1 MSSKVCRQLT
11 IIPRAISW
19 LDGLLRSKL
28 TESSS
33 RNSPRPEGAGSRL
46 SRGGPPT
53 LFSRR
58 RALLAEVGITTH
70 AAAAGSDL
78 YHGAARAGPAQQRR
92 SSAYQALPLTA
103 AQRRGPRGPMVPYC
117 GTLTG
122 FHSAPS
128 QPIVSRR
135 REHALDVL
143 EREHGAGNV
152 SHQILRFGPFSKVL
166 PCPPTAFNFDICV
179 ALKRVAQDR
188 LHQHCRGLSEQHR
201 TTRSRFEMQASTTQ
215 LPSK

>member
-1 MSSKVCRQLT
+1 MCSGFAEGHSAKTLKKPCFPSKSTNWSALDASKHALSPCSPASTTQPQL
-11 IIPRAISW
+11 IHW
-19 LDGLLRSKL
+19 L
-28 TESSS
+28 
-33 RNSPRPEGAGSRL
+33 
-46 SRGGPPT
+46 
-53 LFSRR
+53 
-58 RALLAEVGITTH
+58 
-70 AAAAGSDL
+70 AAAAGSDP

-103 AQRRGPRGPMVPYC
+103 RLCEGPRGPMVSYF

-152 SHQILRFGPFSKVL
+152 SRQILRFGPF
-166 PCPPTAFNFDICV
+166 F
-179 ALKRVAQDR
+179 
-188 LHQHCRGLSEQHR
+188 
-201 TTRSRFEMQASTTQ
+201 
-215 LPSK
+215 